1 MALGTVVVEAT
12 PRSGSLITARLA
24 MDQGREVFAVPGSPL
39 DPRSQGTN
47 ALIKDGATLIESAR
61 DVAEILEPML
71 RTPLQEGREREF
83 HDAIP
88 QAEDGFSLDQARKR
102 VRELL
107 TSAPVGVDEL
117 IRQCQLSPPVVTT
130 VLLELELAGRIDR
143 HPGNKVALRL
153 EPESVEHG
161 DASERTP

>member
-1 MALGTVVVEAT
+1 
-12 PRSGSLITARLA
+12 

-130 VLLELELAGRIDR
+130 VLLELELAGRIGR